1 MRANKTIGLSPLH
14 NRRSKNMAHKIE
26 GNRLIIDLDINSK
39 TKSKTGKTYLLATS
53 NGFQDGELQD
63 GTKIGISY
71 NITRKVPN

>member
-1 MRANKTIGLSPLH
+1 
-14 NRRSKNMAHKIE
+14 MAHKIE

-53 NGFQDGELQD
+53 NGFQDRELQD

>member
-1 MRANKTIGLSPLH
+1 
-14 NRRSKNMAHKIE
+14 MAHKIE

-53 NGFQDGELQD
+53 NGFQDGEMQD

>member
-1 MRANKTIGLSPLH
+1 MS
-14 NRRSKNMAHKIE
+14 HKIE

-39 TKSKTGKTYLLATS
+39 TKSKSGKTYLLATS

>member
-1 MRANKTIGLSPLH
+1 
-14 NRRSKNMAHKIE
+14 MAHKIE

>member
-1 MRANKTIGLSPLH
+1 MS
-14 NRRSKNMAHKIE
+14 HKIE
-26 GNRLIIDLDINSK
+26 GTRLIIDLDINSK

-53 NGFQDGELQD
+53 NGFQDGEMQD